1 MSEGALSARISDAP
15 TDPIFGIVELHRT
28 DPRPHKI
35 NLAAGVYMD
44 EQGVTPILPSVRAA
58 EERIL
63 ASTTSK
69 LYMPISGDPAY
80 LAAAKSLL
88 FRTVGGAWGEIEP
101 AAAERVQM
109 IHTPGGTGAVRLAVD
124 LVSRLRPGAE
134 IWVGE
139 PTWPNHT
146 QIIESSRITARRHD
160 WITDDA
166 RSLNTGALFDAIAAA
181 KGGDAMILHGACHN
195 PTGIDPTPDQWI
207 EIAQQIAH
215 RGILPIL
222 DFAYQGFGEGLIED
236 AASLRAF
243 LATGC
248 EVLVASSS
256 SKNFALYNERVGS
269 LAIIGA
275 DGAAAASI
283 ASHARMAVRTMW
295 SNPPAHGGAIV
306 ATILND
312 ATLRAQWEGEVSA
325 MRTRIQGSRTAF
337 ATALTAAGAG
347 DFSYLLGH
355 HGMFS
360 LLGLTDDQLKRL
372 RDEHAVYL
380 VARGRINM
388 AGLSAAKI
396 PVVAKA
402 VAAVID

>member
-15 TDPIFGIVELHRT
+15 SDPIFGIVELFRA
-28 DPRPHKI
+28 DQRPDKI

-44 EQGVTPILPSVRAA
+44 EQGITPILPSVREA
-58 EERIL
+58 ESRIL
-63 ASTTSK
+63 SSSTTK

-80 LAAAKSLL
+80 LAAAKTLL
-88 FRTVGGAWGEIEP
+88 FRTVGGAWGEIES
-101 AAAERVQM
+101 AASERVQM

-166 RSLNTGALFDAIAAA
+166 RSLNTSALFDAIAAA

-195 PTGIDPTPDQWI
+195 PTGIDPTPEQWS

-248 EVLVASSS
+248 EALVASSS

-283 ASHARMAVRTMW
+283 ATHARMAVRTMW

-306 ATILND
+306 ATILGD
-312 ATLRAQWEGEVSA
+312 ATLRAQWEGEVNA
-325 MRTRIQGSRTAF
+325 MRTRIKASRTAF
-337 ATALTAAGAG
+337 AAALTATGAG
-347 DFSYLLGH
+347 DYSYLLDH

-396 PVVAKA
+396 PIVAKA
-402 VAAVID
+402 VAAVIG

>member
-15 TDPIFGIVELHRT
+15 TDPIFGIVELHRADT
-28 DPRPHKI
+28 RPHKI

-44 EQGVTPILPSVRAA
+44 EQGITPILPSVREA
-58 EERIL
+58 EGRIL
-63 ASTTSK
+63 STSTTK

-80 LAAAKSLL
+80 LAAAKALL
-88 FRTVGGAWGEIEP
+88 FRPVGGAWGEIEP

-146 QIIESSRITARRHD
+146 QIIESARITARRHD

-166 RSLNTGALFDAIAAA
+166 RALNVSALFDAITAA

-195 PTGIDPTPDQWI
+195 PTGIDPTPEQWI

-283 ASHARMAVRTMW
+283 AAHARMAVRTMW

-306 ATILND
+306 ATILGD
-312 ATLRAQWEGEVSA
+312 AALRAQWEGEVRA
-325 MRTRIQGSRTAF
+325 MRTRIIESRTAF
-337 ATALTAAGAG
+337 AVALTAAGAG
-347 DFSYLLGH
+347 DFSFLLNH

-396 PVVAKA
+396 PIVAKA
-402 VAAVID
+402 VASVLA

>member
-15 TDPIFGIVELHRT
+15 GDPIFGIVELFRA
-28 DPRPHKI
+28 DSRPHKI

-44 EQGVTPILPSVRAA
+44 EQGVTPILPSVREA
-58 EERIL
+58 EERLL

-69 LYMPISGDPAY
+69 LYVPIGGDPTY

-88 FRTVGGAWGEIEP
+88 FRPVGGAWGELEP
-101 AAAERVQM
+101 AAADRVQM
-109 IHTPGGTGAVRLAVD
+109 IHTPGGTGAVRLAVE
-124 LVSRLRPGAE
+124 LVARLRPGAE

-146 QIIESSRITARRHD
+146 QIIEAACITVRRHD

-166 RSLNTGALFDAIAAA
+166 RSLNASAFFDAIAAA
-181 KGGDAMILHGACHN
+181 NGGDAIILHGACHN
-195 PTGIDPTPDQWI
+195 PTGIDPTPEQWS
-207 EIAQQIAH
+207 EIAQRIAH
-215 RGILPIL
+215 RGVLPIL

-269 LAIIGA
+269 LAIVGA
-275 DGAAAASI
+275 DAAAASSL

-306 ATILND
+306 STILGD
-312 ATLRAQWEGEVSA
+312 AALRAQWEGEVNA
-325 MRTRIQGSRTAF
+325 MRTRIRESR
-337 ATALTAAGAG
+337 ATLAAALAAAGAG
-347 DFSYLLGH
+347 DYSHLLEH

-372 RDEHAVYL
+372 RDDHAVYL

-402 VAAVID
+402 VAAVG

>member
-15 TDPIFGIVELHRT
+15 SDPIFGIVELFRA
-28 DPRPHKI
+28 DQRPDKI

-44 EQGVTPILPSVRAA
+44 EQGITPILPSVREA
-58 EERIL
+58 ESRIL
-63 ASTTSK
+63 SASTTK

-80 LAAAKSLL
+80 LAAAKTLL
-88 FRTVGGAWGEIEP
+88 FRTVGGAWGEIES
-101 AAAERVQM
+101 AASEHVQM

-139 PTWPNHT
+139 PPGPNHP
-146 QIIESSRITARRHD
+146 QIFESARMTARRHD
-160 WITDDA
+160 WITDDTRA
-166 RSLNTGALFDAIAAA
+166 LNVSALFDAIAAA

-195 PTGIDPTPDQWI
+195 PTGIDPTAEQWI

-337 ATALTAAGAG
+337 AAALTAAGAG
-347 DFSYLLGH
+347 EFSYLLDH

-396 PVVAKA
+396 PIVAKA
-402 VAAVID
+402 VAAVR

>member
-15 TDPIFGIVELHRT
+15 GDPIFGIVELFRA
-28 DPRPHKI
+28 DSRPNKI

-44 EQGVTPILPSVRAA
+44 EQGITPILPSVRDA
-58 EERIL
+58 ESRIL
-63 ASTTSK
+63 NSSTTK

-80 LAAAKSLL
+80 LAAAKTLL
-88 FRTVGGAWGEIEP
+88 FRTVGGAWGELEP
-101 AAAERVQM
+101 AATERVQM

-166 RSLNTGALFDAIAAA
+166 RSLNISALFDAIAAA

-195 PTGIDPTPDQWI
+195 PTGIDPTPEQWG

-222 DFAYQGFGEGLIED
+222 DFAYQGFGAGLIED

-283 ASHARMAVRTMW
+283 ATHARMAVRTMW

-306 ATILND
+306 ATILGD
-312 ATLRAQWEGEVSA
+312 ATLRAQWEGEVKA
-325 MRTRIQGSRTAF
+325 MRTRITESRTAF
-337 ATALTAAGAG
+337 AAALTAAGAG
-347 DFSYLLGH
+347 DFSYLLNH
-355 HGMFS
+355 RGMFS

-402 VAAVID
+402 VASVLA

>member
-1 MSEGALSARISDAP
+1 
-15 TDPIFGIVELHRT
+15 
-28 DPRPHKI
+28 
-35 NLAAGVYMD
+35 
-44 EQGVTPILPSVRAA
+44 
-58 EERIL
+58 
-63 ASTTSK
+63 
-69 LYMPISGDPAY
+69 MPIGGDPAY

-88 FRTVGGAWGEIEP
+88 FRPVGGAWGEVEP
-101 AAAERVQM
+101 AATERVQM

-124 LVSRLRPGAE
+124 LVSRLRPSAE

-146 QIIESSRITARRHD
+146 QIIESARITARRHD

-166 RSLNTGALFDAIAAA
+166 RSLNTSALFDAIAAA

-195 PTGIDPTPDQWI
+195 PTGIDPTPEQWS

-236 AASLRAF
+236 ASSLRAF

-275 DGAAAASI
+275 DGAAASSI

-325 MRTRIQGSRTAF
+325 MRTRIQGSRAAF
-337 ATALTAAGAG
+337 AAALTAAGAG
-347 DFSYLLGH
+347 DFSYLLDH

-360 LLGLTDDQLKRL
+360 LLGLTDDQLKCL

-380 VARGRINM
+380 VSRGRINM
-388 AGLSAAKI
+388 AGLSTAKI

-402 VAAVID
+402 VAAVR

>member
-1 MSEGALSARISDAP
+1 MFEGALSARVSDAP
-15 TDPIFGIVELHRT
+15 SDPIFGIVELYRADT
-28 DPRPHKI
+28 RPHKI

-58 EERIL
+58 EERLL

-69 LYMPISGDPAY
+69 LYVPIGGDPAY

-88 FRTVGGAWGEIEP
+88 FRTVGGAWGEVER
-101 AAAERVQM
+101 AASDRVQM

-124 LVSRLRPGAE
+124 LVSRLRPSAE

-146 QIIESSRITARRHD
+146 QIIEAARITVRRHD

-166 RSLNTGALFDAIAAA
+166 GSLNTGALFDAIAAA

-195 PTGIDPTPDQWI
+195 PTGIDPTPEQWA
-207 EIAQQIAH
+207 EIAQQMAH

-248 EVLVASSS
+248 ELLVASSS

-275 DGAAAASI
+275 DHAAASTI

-306 ATILND
+306 ATILGD
-312 ATLRAQWEGEVSA
+312 ATLRAQWEGEVTA
-325 MRTRIQGSRTAF
+325 MRNRIKESRAAF
-337 ATALTAAGAG
+337 AAALTAAGAG
-347 DFSYLLGH
+347 DFSHLMTH

-360 LLGLTDDQLKRL
+360 LLGLTDDQLTRL
-372 RDEHAVYL
+372 RDDHAVYL

-388 AGLSAAKI
+388 AGLSSTKI
-396 PVVAKA
+396 PLVAKA
-402 VAAVID
+402 VAAVR

>member
-1 MSEGALSARISDAP
+1 MSEGSLSARISDAP
-15 TDPIFGIVELHRT
+15 TDPIFGIVELHRV
-28 DPRPHKI
+28 DARPHKI
-35 NLAAGVYMD
+35 TLAAGVYMD

-58 EERIL
+58 EERL
-63 ASTTSK
+63 LVSTTSK
-69 LYMPISGDPAY
+69 LYMPISGDPVY

-101 AAAERVQM
+101 AAADRVQM

-166 RSLNTGALFDAIAAA
+166 RSLNTGAIFDAITAA

-195 PTGIDPTPDQWI
+195 PTGIDPTPEQWG

-222 DFAYQGFGEGLIED
+222 DFAYQGFGEGLVED

-248 EVLVASSS
+248 ELLVASSS

-306 ATILND
+306 ATILGD

-325 MRTRIQGSRTAF
+325 MRTRITESRTAF
-337 ATALTAAGAG
+337 ATALTATGAG
-347 DFSYLLGH
+347 DFSYLLKH

-396 PVVAKA
+396 PIVAKA
-402 VAAVID
+402 VASVLA

>member
-1 MSEGALSARISDAP
+1 MAEGTLSARISDAP
-15 TDPIFGIVELHRT
+15 GDPIFGIVELFRA

-58 EERIL
+58 EERLL

-69 LYMPISGDPAY
+69 LYVPIGGDPVY

-88 FRTVGGAWGEIEP
+88 FRPVGGAWGEIEP
-101 AAAERVQM
+101 GAAERVQM

-146 QIIESSRITARRHD
+146 QIIESARITARRHD

-166 RSLNTGALFDAIAAA
+166 RSLNTSALFDAIAAA

-195 PTGIDPTPDQWI
+195 PTGIDPTAEQWI

-275 DGAAAASI
+275 DGAAAAAI

-306 ATILND
+306 ATILGD
-312 ATLRAQWEGEVSA
+312 AALRAQWEGEVTG
-325 MRTRIQGSRTAF
+325 MRTRIKESRASL
-337 ATALTAAGAG
+337 AAALTAAGAG
-347 DFSYLLGH
+347 DFSYLLEH

-360 LLGLTDDQLKRL
+360 LLGLTDEQLKRL

-396 PVVAKA
+396 SIVATA
-402 VAAVID
+402 VASVLA

>member
-15 TDPIFGIVELHRT
+15 TDPIFGIVELHRADT
-28 DPRPHKI
+28 RPHKI

-44 EQGVTPILPSVRAA
+44 EQGITPILPSVREA
-58 EERIL
+58 EGRIL
-63 ASTTSK
+63 SASTTK

-80 LAAAKSLL
+80 LAAAKALL
-88 FRTVGGAWGEIEP
+88 FRPVGGAWGEIEP

-146 QIIESSRITARRHD
+146 QIIESARITARRHD

-166 RSLNTGALFDAIAAA
+166 RSLNTGTLFDAIAAA

-195 PTGIDPTPDQWI
+195 PTGIDPTPEQWI

-236 AASLRAF
+236 AVSLRAF

-275 DGAAAASI
+275 DSAAAASI

-306 ATILND
+306 ATILGD
-312 ATLRAQWEGEVSA
+312 AALRAQWEGEVSA
-325 MRTRIQGSRTAF
+325 MRTRIANSRAAF
-337 ATALTAAGAG
+337 AAALTAAGAG
-347 DFSYLLGH
+347 DFSYLLDH

-360 LLGLTDDQLKRL
+360 LLGLTDEQLKRL

-396 PVVAKA
+396 PIVAKA

>member
-1 MSEGALSARISDAP
+1 
-15 TDPIFGIVELHRT
+15 
-28 DPRPHKI
+28 
-35 NLAAGVYMD
+35 
-44 EQGVTPILPSVRAA
+44 
-58 EERIL
+58 
-63 ASTTSK
+63 
-69 LYMPISGDPAY
+69 MPIGGDPAY

-88 FRTVGGAWGEIEP
+88 FRPVGGAWGEIEP
-101 AAAERVQM
+101 AAADRVQM

-146 QIIESSRITARRHD
+146 QIIESARITARRHD

-166 RSLNTGALFDAIAAA
+166 RSLNTSALFDAIAAA

-195 PTGIDPTPDQWI
+195 PTGIDPTPEQWN
-207 EIAQQIAH
+207 EIAQLIAH

-269 LAIIGA
+269 LAIIGT
-275 DGAAAASI
+275 DAAAAPSI

-306 ATILND
+306 STILGD
-312 ATLRAQWEGEVSA
+312 VSLRAQWEGEVTA
-325 MRTRIQGSRTAF
+325 MRSRIQGSRAAF
-337 ATALTAAGAG
+337 AAALTAAGAG
-347 DFSYLLGH
+347 DFSYLLSH

-396 PVVAKA
+396 PIVAKA
-402 VAAVID
+402 VAAVR

>member
-15 TDPIFGIVELHRT
+15 TDPIFGIVELFRA

-44 EQGVTPILPSVRAA
+44 EEGVTPILPSVRVA
-58 EERIL
+58 EERLL
-63 ASTTSK
+63 ATSTSK

-101 AAAERVQM
+101 AAADRVQM

-146 QIIESSRITARRHD
+146 QIIEASRITARRHD
-160 WITDDA
+160 WISDDA
-166 RSLNTGALFDAIAAA
+166 RSLNTSALFDAIGAA

-195 PTGIDPTPDQWI
+195 PTGIDPTPEQWS
-207 EIAQQIAH
+207 EIAQLIAH

-222 DFAYQGFGEGLIED
+222 DFAYQGFGDGLIED

-283 ASHARMAVRTMW
+283 ASHARMGVRTMW

-306 ATILND
+306 ATILGD
-312 ATLRAQWEGEVSA
+312 AVLRAQWEGEVSA
-325 MRTRIQGSRTAF
+325 MRTRIEGSRAAFTA
-337 ATALTAAGAG
+337 ALTAAGAG
-347 DFSYLLGH
+347 DFSYLLSH
-355 HGMFS
+355 RGMFS

-396 PVVAKA
+396 PIVAKA
-402 VAAVID
+402 IAAVR

>member
-1 MSEGALSARISDAP
+1 MSEGTLSARISDAP
-15 TDPIFGIVELHRT
+15 TDPIFGIVELHRA

-44 EQGVTPILPSVRAA
+44 EQGITPILPSVREA
-58 EERIL
+58 EGRIL
-63 ASTTSK
+63 SASTTK

-80 LAAAKSLL
+80 LAAAKALL
-88 FRTVGGAWGEIEP
+88 FRPVGGVWGEIEP

-146 QIIESSRITARRHD
+146 QIIESARITARRHD

-166 RSLNTGALFDAIAAA
+166 RALNVSALFVAITAA

-195 PTGIDPTPDQWI
+195 PTGIDPTPEQWI

-283 ASHARMAVRTMW
+283 AAHARMAVRTMW

-306 ATILND
+306 ATILGD
-312 ATLRAQWEGEVSA
+312 AALRAQWEGEARA
-325 MRTRIQGSRTAF
+325 MRTRIIESRTAF
-337 ATALTAAGAG
+337 AAALTAAGAG
-347 DFSYLLGH
+347 DFSFLLNH

-396 PVVAKA
+396 PIVAKA
-402 VAAVID
+402 VASVLA

>member
-1 MSEGALSARISDAP
+1 
-15 TDPIFGIVELHRT
+15 
-28 DPRPHKI
+28 
-35 NLAAGVYMD
+35 
-44 EQGVTPILPSVRAA
+44 
-58 EERIL
+58 
-63 ASTTSK
+63 
-69 LYMPISGDPAY
+69 
-80 LAAAKSLL
+80 
-88 FRTVGGAWGEIEP
+88 
-101 AAAERVQM
+101 M

-195 PTGIDPTPDQWI
+195 PTGIDPTPEQWN

-269 LAIIGA
+269 LAIIGT
-275 DGAAAASI
+275 DAAAASSI

-306 ATILND
+306 ATILGD
-312 ATLRAQWEGEVSA
+312 ATLRAQWEGEVTA
-325 MRTRIQGSRTAF
+325 MRTRIKESRATF
-337 ATALTAAGAG
+337 AAALTAAGAG
-347 DFSYLLGH
+347 DFSYLLKH

-360 LLGLTDDQLKRL
+360 LLGLTDEQLKRL

-396 PVVAKA
+396 PIVAKA
-402 VAAVID
+402 VAAVLA

>member
-1 MSEGALSARISDAP
+1 MAEGTLSARISDAP
-15 TDPIFGIVELHRT
+15 SDPIFGIVELFRA

-58 EERIL
+58 EERLL

-69 LYMPISGDPAY
+69 LYAPIGGDPVY

-88 FRTVGGAWGEIEP
+88 FRPVGGAWGEIEP

-146 QIIESSRITARRHD
+146 QIIESARITARRHD

-166 RSLNTGALFDAIAAA
+166 RSLNTSALFDAIAAA

-195 PTGIDPTPDQWI
+195 PTGIDPTPEQWS

-283 ASHARMAVRTMW
+283 AAHARMAVRTMW

-306 ATILND
+306 TTILGD
-312 ATLRAQWEGEVSA
+312 AALRAQWEGEVTG
-325 MRTRIQGSRTAF
+325 MRTRIRESRASF
-337 ATALTAAGAG
+337 AAALTSAGAG
-347 DFSYLLGH
+347 DFSYLLEH

-360 LLGLTDDQLKRL
+360 LLGLTDEQLKRL
-372 RDEHAVYL
+372 RDEYAVYL

-388 AGLSAAKI
+388 AGLSGEIIPRVVTAIAACK
-396 PVVAKA
+396 
-402 VAAVID
+402 

>member
-15 TDPIFGIVELHRT
+15 GDPIFGIVELFRA
-28 DPRPHKI
+28 DSRPHKI

-44 EQGVTPILPSVRAA
+44 EQGVTPILPSVREA
-58 EERIL
+58 EERLL
-63 ASTTSK
+63 ASSTSK
-69 LYMPISGDPAY
+69 LYVPIGGDPTY

-88 FRTVGGAWGEIEP
+88 FRPVGGAWGELEP
-101 AAAERVQM
+101 AAADRVQM
-109 IHTPGGTGAVRLAVD
+109 IHTPGGTGAVRLAVE
-124 LVSRLRPGAE
+124 LVARLRPGAE

-146 QIIESSRITARRHD
+146 QIIEAARITVRRHD

-166 RSLNTGALFDAIAAA
+166 RSLNISALFDAIAAA
-181 KGGDAMILHGACHN
+181 KGGDAIILQSACHN
-195 PTGIDPTPDQWI
+195 PTGIDPTPEQWS
-207 EIAQQIAH
+207 EIAQRIAH
-215 RGILPIL
+215 RGMLPIL

-269 LAIIGA
+269 LAIVGA
-275 DGAAAASI
+275 DAAAASSL

-306 ATILND
+306 STILGD
-312 ATLRAQWEGEVSA
+312 AALRAQWEGEVNA
-325 MRTRIQGSRTAF
+325 MRTRITESR
-337 ATALTAAGAG
+337 ATLAAALAAAGAG
-347 DFSYLLGH
+347 DYSHLLEH

-372 RDEHAVYL
+372 RDDHAVYL

-402 VAAVID
+402 VAAVS

>member
-15 TDPIFGIVELHRT
+15 TDPIFGIVELHRA

-44 EQGVTPILPSVRAA
+44 EHGVTPILPSVHAA
-58 EERIL
+58 EERLL

-88 FRTVGGAWGEIEP
+88 FRPVRGAWGEIEP
-101 AAAERVQM
+101 AAADRVQM

-166 RSLNTGALFDAIAAA
+166 RSLNTSALFDAIAAA

-195 PTGIDPTPDQWI
+195 PTGIDPTPEQWS

-256 SKNFALYNERVGS
+256 SKNFALYSERVGS

-275 DGAAAASI
+275 DGAAASSI

-306 ATILND
+306 ATILGD
-312 ATLRAQWEGEVSA
+312 ATLRAQWEGEVTA
-325 MRTRIQGSRTAF
+325 MRTRITESRTAF
-337 ATALTAAGAG
+337 AAALTAAGAG
-347 DFSYLLGH
+347 DFSYLLKH

-360 LLGLTDDQLKRL
+360 LIGLTDDQLKRL

-388 AGLSAAKI
+388 AGLSAVKI

-402 VAAVID
+402 VASVLA

>member
-15 TDPIFGIVELHRT
+15 GDPIFGIVELHRADT
-28 DPRPHKI
+28 RPNKI

-58 EERIL
+58 EERLL

-69 LYMPISGDPAY
+69 LYMPIGGDPAY
-80 LAAAKSLL
+80 LAATKSLL
-88 FRTVGGAWGEIEP
+88 FRPVGGAWGEIEP
-101 AAAERVQM
+101 AAADRVQM
-109 IHTPGGTGAVRLAVD
+109 IHTPGGTGAVRLSVD

-146 QIIESSRITARRHD
+146 QIIESARITARRHD
-160 WITDDA
+160 WISDDA
-166 RSLNTGALFDAIAAA
+166 RSLNTSALFDAIAAA

-195 PTGIDPTPDQWI
+195 PTGIDPTPEQWA

-275 DGAAAASI
+275 DAAAASSI

-306 ATILND
+306 ATILGD
-312 ATLRAQWEGEVSA
+312 ASLRAQWEGEVTA
-325 MRTRIQGSRTAF
+325 MRTRIKESRAAL

-347 DFSYLLGH
+347 DFSYLLQH

-360 LLGLTDDQLKRL
+360 LLGLTDEQLKRL

-388 AGLSAAKI
+388 AGLSATKI
-396 PVVAKA
+396 HVVAKA
-402 VAAVID
+402 VAAVG

>member
-15 TDPIFGIVELHRT
+15 GDPIFGIVELHRA
-28 DPRPHKI
+28 DARPHKI

-44 EQGVTPILPSVRAA
+44 EQGVTPILPSVRTA
-58 EERIL
+58 EERLL

-101 AAAERVQM
+101 AATDCVQM

-124 LVSRLRPGAE
+124 VVSRLRPGAE

-166 RSLNTGALFDAIAAA
+166 RSLNTSALFDAIAAA

-195 PTGIDPTPDQWI
+195 PTGIDPTPEQWG
-207 EIAQQIAH
+207 EIAKQIAH

-222 DFAYQGFGEGLIED
+222 DFAYQGFGDGLIED

-243 LATGC
+243 LATGS
-248 EVLVASSS
+248 EALVASSS

-275 DGAAAASI
+275 DAAAASSI

-306 ATILND
+306 STILGD

-325 MRTRIQGSRTAF
+325 MRTRITESRTTF
-337 ATALTAAGAG
+337 AAALTAAGAG
-347 DFSYLLGH
+347 DFSYLLDH

-396 PVVAKA
+396 PIVAKA
-402 VAAVID
+402 VASVLA

>member
-1 MSEGALSARISDAP
+1 MVEGTLSARISDAP
-15 TDPIFGIVELHRT
+15 TDPIFGIVELFRA

-58 EERIL
+58 EERLL
-63 ASTTSK
+63 ASVTSK

-80 LAAAKSLL
+80 LAAVKSLL
-88 FRTVGGAWGEIEP
+88 FRPVGGAWGEIEP
-101 AAAERVQM
+101 AAADRVQM

-124 LVSRLRPGAE
+124 VVSRLRPGAE

-146 QIIESSRITARRHD
+146 QIIESARITARRHE

-166 RSLNTGALFDAIAAA
+166 RSLNTSALFDAIAAA

-195 PTGIDPTPDQWI
+195 PTGIDPTPEQWG

-215 RGILPIL
+215 RGLLPIL
-222 DFAYQGFGEGLIED
+222 DFAYQGFGDGLIED

-275 DGAAAASI
+275 DAAAASSI

-306 ATILND
+306 STILGD
-312 ATLRAQWEGEVSA
+312 TSLRAQWEGEVTA
-325 MRTRIQGSRTAF
+325 MRTRITEGRAAF
-337 ATALTAAGAG
+337 AAALADAGAG
-347 DFSYLLGH
+347 DFSHLMTH

-360 LLGLTDDQLKRL
+360 LLGLTDEQLRRL

-388 AGLSAAKI
+388 AGLSSTKI
-396 PVVAKA
+396 PLVAKA
-402 VAAVID
+402 VAAVR

>member
-15 TDPIFGIVELHRT
+15 SDPIFGIVELFRA
-28 DPRPHKI
+28 DQRPDKI

-44 EQGVTPILPSVRAA
+44 EQGITPILPSVREA
-58 EERIL
+58 ESRIL
-63 ASTTSK
+63 SASTTK

-80 LAAAKSLL
+80 LAAAKTLL
-88 FRTVGGAWGEIEP
+88 FRTVGGAWGEIES
-101 AAAERVQM
+101 AASERVQM

-146 QIIESSRITARRHD
+146 QIIESARITARRHD

-166 RSLNTGALFDAIAAA
+166 RSLNTSALFDTIAAA

-195 PTGIDPTPDQWI
+195 PTGIDPTPEQWS

-306 ATILND
+306 ATILGD
-312 ATLRAQWEGEVSA
+312 ATLRAQWEGEVNA
-325 MRTRIQGSRTAF
+325 MRTRIKASRTAF
-337 ATALTAAGAG
+337 AAALTAAGAG
-347 DFSYLLGH
+347 DFSYLLDH

-402 VAAVID
+402 AAAVIG

>member
-1 MSEGALSARISDAP
+1 
-15 TDPIFGIVELHRT
+15 
-28 DPRPHKI
+28 
-35 NLAAGVYMD
+35 
-44 EQGVTPILPSVRAA
+44 
-58 EERIL
+58 
-63 ASTTSK
+63 
-69 LYMPISGDPAY
+69 
-80 LAAAKSLL
+80 
-88 FRTVGGAWGEIEP
+88 
-101 AAAERVQM
+101 
-109 IHTPGGTGAVRLAVD
+109 
-124 LVSRLRPGAE
+124 
-134 IWVGE
+134 VGE

-146 QIIESSRITARRHD
+146 QIIESARITARRHD
-160 WITDDA
+160 WITEDA
-166 RSLNTGALFDAIAAA
+166 RSLNTSALFDAIAAA

-195 PTGIDPTPDQWI
+195 PTGIDPTPEQWT
-207 EIAQQIAH
+207 EIAQRIAH

-275 DGAAAASI
+275 DAAAASSI

-306 ATILND
+306 ATILGD

-325 MRTRIQGSRTAF
+325 MRTRIADSRAAF
-337 ATALTAAGAG
+337 AAALTAAGAG
-347 DFSYLLGH
+347 DFSYLLSH

-388 AGLSAAKI
+388 AGLSATKI
-396 PVVAKA
+396 PIVAKA
-402 VAAVID
+402 VAAVLA

>member
-15 TDPIFGIVELHRT
+15 TDPIFGIVELHRADT
-28 DPRPHKI
+28 RPHKI

-44 EQGVTPILPSVRAA
+44 EQGITPILPSVREA
-58 EERIL
+58 EGRIL
-63 ASTTSK
+63 STSTTK

-80 LAAAKSLL
+80 LAAAKALL
-88 FRTVGGAWGEIEP
+88 FRPVGGAWGEIEP

-146 QIIESSRITARRHD
+146 QIIESARITARRHN

-166 RSLNTGALFDAIAAA
+166 RALNVSALFDAIAAA

-195 PTGIDPTPDQWI
+195 PTGIDPTPEQWI

-283 ASHARMAVRTMW
+283 AAHARMAVRTMW

-306 ATILND
+306 ATILGD
-312 ATLRAQWEGEVSA
+312 AALRAQWEGEVDA
-325 MRTRIQGSRTAF
+325 MRTRIANSRAAF
-337 ATALTAAGAG
+337 AAALTTAGAG
-347 DFSYLLGH
+347 GFSYLLDH

-360 LLGLTDDQLKRL
+360 LLGLTDEQLKRL

-396 PVVAKA
+396 PIVAKA
-402 VAAVID
+402 VAAVIG

>member
-1 MSEGALSARISDAP
+1 MSEGALSARIIDAP
-15 TDPIFGIVELHRT
+15 TDPIFGIVELFRA

-58 EERIL
+58 EERLL

-88 FRTVGGAWGEIEP
+88 FRTIGGAWGEIEP
-101 AAAERVQM
+101 AATERVQM

-146 QIIESSRITARRHD
+146 QIVEATRITARRHD

-166 RSLNTGALFDAIAAA
+166 RSLNTSALFDAIAAA

-195 PTGIDPTPDQWI
+195 PTGIDPTPEQWN
-207 EIAQQIAH
+207 EIAQLIAH

-256 SKNFALYNERVGS
+256 SKNFSLYNERVGS
-269 LAIIGA
+269 LAIIGT
-275 DGAAAASI
+275 DAAAASSI

-306 ATILND
+306 STILGD
-312 ATLRAQWEGEVSA
+312 VSLRAQWEGEVTA
-325 MRTRIQGSRTAF
+325 MRNRIKESRATF
-337 ATALTAAGAG
+337 AAALTAAGAG
-347 DFSYLLGH
+347 DFSFLLNH

-372 RDEHAVYL
+372 RDKHAVYL

>member
-15 TDPIFGIVELHRT
+15 GDPIFGIVELFRA

-58 EERIL
+58 EERLL

-69 LYMPISGDPAY
+69 LYMPIGGDPAY
-80 LAAAKSLL
+80 LAATKSLL

-101 AAAERVQM
+101 TAADRVQM

-146 QIIESSRITARRHD
+146 QIIESARITARRHD

-166 RSLNTGALFDAIAAA
+166 RSLNTSALFDAIAAA

-195 PTGIDPTPDQWI
+195 PTGIDPTPEQWS

-269 LAIIGA
+269 LAIIGT

-306 ATILND
+306 STILGD
-312 ATLRAQWEGEVSA
+312 ASLRVQWEGEVTA
-325 MRTRIQGSRTAF
+325 MRTRIKESRVTL

-347 DFSYLLGH
+347 DFSYLLQH

-388 AGLSAAKI
+388 AGLSATKFPI
-396 PVVAKA
+396 VAKA
-402 VAAVID
+402 VASVLT

>member
-15 TDPIFGIVELHRT
+15 GDPIFGIVELHRA
-28 DPRPHKI
+28 DARSEKI

-58 EERIL
+58 EERLL
-63 ASTTSK
+63 AATTSK

-80 LAAAKSLL
+80 LSAAKSLL
-88 FRTVGGAWGEIEP
+88 FRPVGGAWGEIEP
-101 AAAERVQM
+101 AAADRVQM

-124 LVSRLRPGAE
+124 LVSRLRPSAE

-146 QIIESSRITARRHD
+146 QIIESARITARRHD

-166 RSLNTGALFDAIAAA
+166 RSLNTSALFDAIAAA

-195 PTGIDPTPDQWI
+195 PTGIDPTTEQWT
-207 EIAQQIAH
+207 EIAQRIAH

-222 DFAYQGFGEGLIED
+222 DFAYQGFGEGLVED

-275 DGAAAASI
+275 DAAAASSI

-306 ATILND
+306 ATILGD
-312 ATLRAQWEGEVSA
+312 ASLRAQWEGEVTA
-325 MRTRIQGSRTAF
+325 MRTRIKESRAAL
-337 ATALTAAGAG
+337 ATALTATGAG
-347 DFSYLLGH
+347 DFSYLLQH

-360 LLGLTDDQLKRL
+360 LLGLTDEQLKRL

-388 AGLSAAKI
+388 AGLSATKI
-396 PVVAKA
+396 HVVAKA
-402 VAAVID
+402 VAAVG

>member
-1 MSEGALSARISDAP
+1 
-15 TDPIFGIVELHRT
+15 
-28 DPRPHKI
+28 
-35 NLAAGVYMD
+35 MD
-44 EQGVTPILPSVRAA
+44 EQGVTPILPSVREA
-58 EERIL
+58 EERLL

-69 LYMPISGDPAY
+69 LYVPIGGDPTY

-88 FRTVGGAWGEIEP
+88 FRPVGGAWGELEP
-101 AAAERVQM
+101 AAADRVQM
-109 IHTPGGTGAVRLAVD
+109 IHTPGGTGAVRLAVE
-124 LVSRLRPGAE
+124 LVARLRPGAE

-146 QIIESSRITARRHD
+146 QIIEAARITARRHD

-166 RSLNTGALFDAIAAA
+166 RSLNTSALFDAIAAA
-181 KGGDAMILHGACHN
+181 KGGDAIILHGACHN
-195 PTGIDPTPDQWI
+195 PTGIDPTPEQWS
-207 EIAQQIAH
+207 EIAQRIAH
-215 RGILPIL
+215 RGMLPIL

-269 LAIIGA
+269 LAIVGA
-275 DGAAAASI
+275 DAAAASSL

-306 ATILND
+306 STILGD
-312 ATLRAQWEGEVSA
+312 AALRAQWEGEVNA
-325 MRTRIQGSRTAF
+325 MRTRITESR
-337 ATALTAAGAG
+337 ATIAAALAAAGAG
-347 DFSYLLGH
+347 DYSHLLEH

-372 RDEHAVYL
+372 RDDHAVYL

-402 VAAVID
+402 VAAVT

>member
-1 MSEGALSARISDAP
+1 MFEGALSARVSDAP
-15 TDPIFGIVELHRT
+15 GDPIFGIVELFRADT
-28 DPRPHKI
+28 RPHKI

-44 EQGVTPILPSVRAA
+44 EQGVTPILTSVRTA
-58 EERIL
+58 EERLL

-69 LYMPISGDPAY
+69 LYVPIVGDPAY

-88 FRTVGGAWGEIEP
+88 FRTVAGAWGEVEL
-101 AAAERVQM
+101 AAADRVQM

-124 LVSRLRPGAE
+124 LVSRLRPSAE

-146 QIIESSRITARRHD
+146 QIIEAARITVRRHN

-166 RSLNTGALFDAIAAA
+166 RSLNTSALFDAIAAA

-195 PTGIDPTPDQWI
+195 PTGIDPTPEQWA
-207 EIAQQIAH
+207 EIAQQMAH

-248 EVLVASSS
+248 ELLVASSS

-275 DGAAAASI
+275 DHAAASTI

-306 ATILND
+306 STILGD
-312 ATLRAQWEGEVSA
+312 ATLRAQWEGEVTA
-325 MRTRIQGSRTAF
+325 MRYRIKESRAAF
-337 ATALTAAGAG
+337 AAALTAAGAG
-347 DFSYLLGH
+347 DFSHLMTH

-360 LLGLTDDQLKRL
+360 LLGLTDEQLRRL

-388 AGLSAAKI
+388 AGLSSTKI
-396 PVVAKA
+396 PIVAKA
-402 VAAVID
+402 VAAVR

>member
-1 MSEGALSARISDAP
+1 MPEGSLSARISTAP
-15 TDPIFGIVELHRT
+15 GDPIFGIVELFRADT
-28 DPRPHKI
+28 RPHKI
-35 NLAAGVYMD
+35 NVAAGVYMD
-44 EQGVTPILPSVRAA
+44 EQGITPILPSVRAA
-58 EERIL
+58 EERL
-63 ASTTSK
+63 LSSTTSK
-69 LYMPISGDPAY
+69 LYVPIGGDPAY
-80 LAAAKSLL
+80 LAAAESLL
-88 FRTVGGAWGEIEP
+88 FRPRGGAWGAIEP
-101 AAAERVQM
+101 TAAGRVEM

-124 LVSRLRPGAE
+124 LVSRLRPSAE

-146 QIIESSRITARRHD
+146 QIIEAARITARRHG

-166 RSLNTGALFDAIAAA
+166 RSLNLNSIFDAIGAA

-195 PTGIDPTPDQWI
+195 PTGIDPTPEEWG
-207 EIAQQIAH
+207 EIAAQIAH

-275 DGAAAASI
+275 DREAAATI
-283 ASHARMAVRTMW
+283 ATHARMAVRTMW

-306 ATILND
+306 ATILGD
-312 ATLRAQWEGEVSA
+312 AALRAQWEGEVTA
-325 MRTRIQGSRTAF
+325 MRTRIKESRAAF
-337 ATALTAAGAG
+337 AEALAAAGAG
-347 DFSYLLGH
+347 DFSYLLQH

-372 RDEHAVYL
+372 RDDHAVYL
-380 VARGRINM
+380 VAHGRINM
-388 AGLSAAKI
+388 AGLSRSKI
-396 PVVAKA
+396 PLIAKA
-402 VAAVID
+402 VAAVR

>member
-15 TDPIFGIVELHRT
+15 GDPIFGIVELFRA
-28 DPRPHKI
+28 DPRSNKI

-44 EQGVTPILPSVRAA
+44 EQGITPILPSVREA
-58 EERIL
+58 ESRIL
-63 ASTTSK
+63 SSSTTK

-80 LAAAKSLL
+80 LAASKTLL

-146 QIIESSRITARRHD
+146 QILESARITARRHD
-160 WITDDA
+160 WITEDA
-166 RSLNTGALFDAIAAA
+166 RSLNTSALFDAIAAA

-195 PTGIDPTPDQWI
+195 PTGIDPTPEQWS

-306 ATILND
+306 ATILGD
-312 ATLRAQWEGEVSA
+312 ATLRAQWEGEVNA
-325 MRTRIQGSRTAF
+325 MRTRIKASRTAF
-337 ATALTAAGAG
+337 AAALTAAGAG
-347 DFSYLLGH
+347 DFSYLLNH

-396 PVVAKA
+396 PIVAKA
-402 VAAVID
+402 VAAVLA